1 LCQVAN
7 TERVSTRPDLVSPRK
22 QRGRHVEPERL
33 CGLKVDHKLELGPRL
48 YRKVC
53 RVFAIEDAIDVAGR
67 AAKGKCRLLHQSNL
81 PRGASGVMARFW
93 LSIGNPTFE
102 HTTVP
107 FESIPNTSGRHR
119 SA

>member
-81 PRGASGVMARFW
+81 PRGASGVMGTLLVEYW
-93 LSIGNPTFE
+93 KP
-102 HTTVP
+102 HV
-107 FESIPNTSGRHR
+107 
-119 SA
+119 